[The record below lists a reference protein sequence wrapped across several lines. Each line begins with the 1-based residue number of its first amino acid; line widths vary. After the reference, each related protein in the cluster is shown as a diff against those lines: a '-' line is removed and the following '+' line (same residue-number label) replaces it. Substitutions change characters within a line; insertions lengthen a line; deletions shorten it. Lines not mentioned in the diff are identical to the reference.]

1 VNFKTRICS
10 SYRVCGRVPGIRG
23 EGNGSRGSVVGA
35 NLAKTGE
42 LAKDQRSSREE
53 TMPVNNDLQKDAGY
67 AIAAF
72 ALAQLSF
79 LALVRN
85 GVLTDREAQRMLE
98 GAIEVNEAGAP
109 SHQLAARLLQTTQDR
124 VISSRPAPR

>member
-1 VNFKTRICS
+1 MHVN
-10 SYRVCGRVPGIRG
+10 
-23 EGNGSRGSVVGA
+23 
-35 NLAKTGE
+35 
-42 LAKDQRSSREE
+42 D
-53 TMPVNNDLQKDAGY
+53 DLQKDAGY

-72 ALAQLSF
+72 TLAQLSF

-124 VISSRPAPR
+124 VVSSRPAPR

>member
-1 VNFKTRICS
+1 VDATA
-10 SYRVCGRVPGIRG
+10 VEVPAI
-23 EGNGSRGSVVGA
+23 SAS
-35 NLAKTGE
+35 LAKTGE
-42 LAKDQRSSREE
+42 LAKDQQSSQEE
-53 TMPVNNDLQKDAGY
+53 TMPANNDLQKDAGY

-72 ALAQLSF
+72 TLAQLSF

-85 GVLTDREAQRMLE
+85 GVLTDREAQGMLE

-124 VISSRPAPR
+124 VTSSRPAPR